1 MERLFFEA
9 VLNSYQTLAKEIGMC
24 SEQKLRRLD
33 TAVTP
38 PKWPTIIKK
47 IRDLLQ
53 TKKEHIEK
61 TIQEID
67 EMYHL

>member
-9 VLNSYQTLAKEIGMC
+9 LLNSYQTLAKEIGMC

-47 IRDLLQ
+47 IRDVLQ
-53 TKKEHIEK
+53 LKKKLIEQ

-67 EMYHL
+67 ERYQL